1 MALFDTSGGYGG
13 LLGEF
18 GDYGLGLPRNTGGLI
33 GDAERDA
40 INKRALLSGGI
51 NAALTYFATPKNLN
65 TGSALP
71 YLGKA
76 GLAGFGASQNTVDQ
90 ALNMAYRNKMLA
102 GKDDVFSNINPLDVT
117 PESLKLYIEGG
128 KKDPSLLR
136 KVVAEDKTK
145 YTDTYGN
152 IALSMFGT
160 DNPSKLTLEQRTQVD
175 TEARRRALEKPPST
189 VINTGDKA
197 DVKFA
202 EKVATDIA
210 GKIGTSYDNAFAAI
224 NTKRIIGDIQ
234 QDIAGGIYAGP
245 GSTTQ
250 TTLAQ
255 LGTKFGIVDQDIK
268 KAAERT
274 ALTMQNLA
282 KLELE
287 AAQGMK
293 GQGTLS
299 DAERAILK
307 RAAGGEIDKFNS
319 NDLSVLVGALDKTSN
334 YKIQSHQE
342 LMRRIPNT
350 PSIRAYTDIYNLEIP
365 EGINV
370 TSANTSSN
378 TQPPK
383 ANVQLPGGVKVKKV
397 TP

>member
-1 MALFDTSGGYGG
+1 MALFDTNSGLGG
-13 LLGEF
+13 LLGDF
-18 GDYGLGLPRNTGGLI
+18 SDYGFGVPRNTGGLI
-33 GDAERDA
+33 GDDERDA
-40 INKRALLSGGI
+40 INKRALLTGGI
-51 NAALTYFATPKNLN
+51 NAALTYLATPKNLN

-76 GLAGFGASQNTVDQ
+76 GLAGFGASQNTIDQ
-90 ALNMAYRNKMLA
+90 SLNMAYRNKMLA

-128 KKDPSLLR
+128 KKDPSVLR
-136 KVVAEDKTK
+136 KAIAEDKSK

-152 IALSMFGT
+152 IAFSKFGT
-160 DNPSKLTLEQRTQVD
+160 DNPSKLTQEQRAEVD

-202 EKVATDIA
+202 EKVATNIA
-210 GKIGTSYDNAFAAI
+210 DKIGTSYDNAFAAI

-234 QDIAGGIYAGP
+234 KDIAGGIYAGP

-255 LGTKFGIVDQDIK
+255 LGTKFGIVDQDTK

-370 TSANTSSN
+370 TPVNTSSN

>member
-1 MALFDTSGGYGG
+1 MAFFDPNTSPFEGMNI
-13 LLGEF
+13 F
-18 GDYGLGLPRNTGGLI
+18 GAKPS
-33 GDAERDA
+33 E
-40 INKRALLSGGI
+40 
-51 NAALTYFATPKNLN
+51 ALT
-65 TGSALP
+65 GV
-71 YLGKA
+71 
-76 GLAGFGASQNTVDQ
+76 LAN
-90 ALNMAYRNKMLA
+90 
-102 GKDDVFSNINPLDVT
+102 
-117 PESLKLYIEGG
+117 
-128 KKDPSLLR
+128 DP
-136 KVVAEDKTK
+136 
-145 YTDTYGN
+145 N
-152 IALSMFGT
+152 
-160 DNPSKLTLEQRTQVD
+160 
-175 TEARRRALEKPPST
+175 ALEKLKNQSLMQGILGAGATYLAQPKNQNVGLTSILGKSFLGGMQASQGAYDAALKGKLDTLNLQKTQKELEMAGVPEFQKLIVYRNSLNKESPTYQADLKAINDKIAKESTHTPP
-189 VINTGDKA
+189 VVVNTGDKA

-202 EKVATDIA
+202 EKVAGDIA

-234 QDIAGGIYAGP
+234 KDIASGIYAGP

-255 LGTKFGIVDQDIK
+255 LGTKFGIVDQDVK

-274 ALTMQNLA
+274 AVTMQNLA

-342 LMRRIPNT
+342 LMRRIPNN
-350 PSIRAYTDIYNLEIP
+350 PSIRAYTDIYNLQIP
-365 EGINV
+365 EDVKLTPIN
-370 TSANTSSN
+370 TT
-378 TQPPK
+378 TTIQPPK
-383 ANVQLPGGVKVKKV
+383 ANVKLPGGVTVRKVN
-397 TP
+397 P